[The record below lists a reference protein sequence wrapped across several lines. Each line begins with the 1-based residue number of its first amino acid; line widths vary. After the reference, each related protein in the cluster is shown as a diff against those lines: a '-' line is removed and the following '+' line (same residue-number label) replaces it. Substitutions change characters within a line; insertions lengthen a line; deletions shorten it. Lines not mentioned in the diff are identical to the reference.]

1 MKKITVNE
9 NIVEWHE
16 NLTVTELLKIMKYTF
31 PMLIVKVDG
40 KIVKKNQY
48 GLFLVPEDADVKVI
62 HLMSG
67 G

>member
-1 MKKITVNE
+1 MNKITVND

-40 KIVKKNQY
+40 EIVKKNQY
-48 GLFLVPEDADVKVI
+48 GLFLIPEDADVKVI

>member
-1 MKKITVNE
+1 MNKITVNE

-40 KIVKKNQY
+40 EIVKKNQY
-48 GLFLVPEDADVKVI
+48 GLFLIPEDSDVKVI